1 MLHSPNNN
9 NRLIRLALSK
19 HLDQQLKII
28 FKNRR
33 RRLPNRYKKQ
43 YHCPYEKNLNPK
55 SIQMIVLPVLLYNY
69 MVNTL
74 MSTPIILHMMKAE
87 EDDHVVP
94 YYVQGSF
101 LHSHAQSSK
110 HQNHFHTVLAFS
122 LPPCFV
128 LL

>member
-28 FKNRR
+28 FKIEGVVYLTDTRNNTTART
-33 RRLPNRYKKQ
+33 K
-43 YHCPYEKNLNPK
+43 KNLHPK

-87 EDDHVVP
+87 KDDHVP
-94 YYVQGSF
+94 YVQGSF

>member
-28 FKNRR
+28 FKIEGVVYLTDTRNNTTART
-33 RRLPNRYKKQ
+33 K
-43 YHCPYEKNLNPK
+43 KNLHPK

-74 MSTPIILHMMKAE
+74 MSTPIILHMMMKAE
-87 EDDHVVP
+87 EDDH
-94 YYVQGSF
+94 VQGSF